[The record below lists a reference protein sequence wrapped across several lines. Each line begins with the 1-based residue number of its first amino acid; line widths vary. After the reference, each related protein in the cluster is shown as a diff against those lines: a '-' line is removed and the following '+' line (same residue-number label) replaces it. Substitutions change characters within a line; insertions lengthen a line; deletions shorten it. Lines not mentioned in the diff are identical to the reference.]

1 MLHMCRGGVRWSCNL
16 SLILFISMGW
26 FLTLCMCFS
35 RLQDD
40 IYIASSQAVPEVENN
55 HAISE
60 LSKRY
65 SNIKYRNTQETQPT
79 SSSSD
84 HQIRIYKMSLQK
96 MSLDRSPKAR
106 LPDVRTPLSALSD
119 TTFDFPSP
127 SVEEKSLDVL
137 EPHETRPRTSLSS
150 NNLSRPYSWTV
161 QEDNSSRIDAEFR
174 DLIECHQGGINCI

>member
-1 MLHMCRGGVRWSCNL
+1 
-16 SLILFISMGW
+16 MGW

-137 EPHETRPRTSLSS
+137 EPHLAGHIRGPFTRTIHRESMQNLGILS
-150 NNLSRPYSWTV
+150 NATK
-161 QEDNSSRIDAEFR
+161 AE
-174 DLIECHQGGINCI
+174 LIVYKL